1 MCPSMSAER
10 YSSDSPFPVRAT
22 GSAPSAA
29 NVAAMSPNPVLEMS
43 GVGRT
48 MDGRTILSDVEWS
61 VEPGQHWVVLG
72 ANGSGKTTLARI
84 ASLRLHPSTG
94 RVTVLGVELGRA
106 DIRPLLGRIGY
117 AAAALAD
124 QLRPELPCS
133 DVVMTA
139 KHGALEPWWHT
150 YDDAD
155 QVQALTSMEKV
166 GVSALADQRFGSC
179 SSGEKQRVLI
189 ARALMTDPSLLI
201 LDEPTAALDLGGRE
215 EFVATLDRLASLPD
229 AAPMVLITHH
239 VDEIPT
245 TFSHALLMKN
255 GSSVG
260 QGPVEDIVTA
270 ERLSSAFGVELSVE
284 RRHGR
289 YWAWAQR

>member
-1 MCPSMSAER
+1 MSL
-10 YSSDSPFPVRAT
+10 S
-22 GSAPSAA
+22 
-29 NVAAMSPNPVLEMS
+29 PVLKMS

-48 MDGRTILSDVEWS
+48 IDGRAILRDVDWT
-61 VEPGQHWVVLG
+61 VTPGQHWVVLG

-94 RVTVLGVELGRA
+94 SVSVLGVELGRA
-106 DIRPLLGRIGY
+106 DIRPLLSHIGY

-150 YDDAD
+150 YEEAD
-155 QVQALTSMEKV
+155 RAQALASLDKV
-166 GVSALADQRFGSC
+166 GVSSLADQRFGSC

-189 ARALMTDPSLLI
+189 ARALMTNPSLVI

-239 VDEIPT
+239 VDEIPA
-245 TFSHALLMKN
+245 TFTHALLMAD
-255 GSSVG
+255 GAPVAH
-260 QGPVEDIVTA
+260 GPIEEIVTA
-270 ERLSSAFGVELSVE
+270 ERLSSAFGVHLSVE

-289 YWAWAQR
+289 YWAWAER

>member
-1 MCPSMSAER
+1 MTPN
-10 YSSDSPFPVRAT
+10 RAT
-22 GSAPSAA
+22 L
-29 NVAAMSPNPVLEMS
+29 LELS

-48 MDGRTILSDVEWS
+48 IEGRKILRNVDWS
-61 VEPGQHWVVLG
+61 VQAGQHWVVLG

-84 ASLRLHPSTG
+84 ASLRLHPTTG
-94 RVTVLGVELGRA
+94 TIRVLGVELGRA

-139 KHGALEPWWHT
+139 KNGALEPWWHT

-155 QVQALTSMEKV
+155 REQALASLERV
-166 GVSALADQRFGSC
+166 GVGRLASQRFGSC

-189 ARALMTDPSLLI
+189 ARALMTDPSIVI

-215 EFVATLDRLASLPD
+215 EFVATLDSLASRPE

-239 VDEIPT
+239 VDEIPSAFT
-245 TFSHALLMKN
+245 HALLMDS
-255 GSSVG
+255 GEPLAA
-260 QGPVEDIVTA
+260 GPMGDIITS
-270 ERLSSAFGVELSVE
+270 ENLSKLFGIELSVE
-284 RRHGR
+284 RRNDR
-289 YWAWAQR
+289 YWAWAERS